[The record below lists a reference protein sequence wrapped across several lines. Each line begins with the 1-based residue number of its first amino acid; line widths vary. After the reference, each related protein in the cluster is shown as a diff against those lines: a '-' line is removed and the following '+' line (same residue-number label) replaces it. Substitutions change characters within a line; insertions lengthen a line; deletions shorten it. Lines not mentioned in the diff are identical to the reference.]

1 MNLPKAI
8 LFDLDDTIISF
19 TSAKELAWEK
29 CCENFV
35 SKEIVTFQSVTL
47 LHKIYKMRKWYWS
60 DPIRHK
66 AGRENMKNAIRQIV
80 IYALE
85 DLGYY
90 DREKSNQL
98 ADKHSILQDE
108 LLCLF
113 DGVLEAL
120 QSFCNL
126 NIRMAIIANGKSEIQ
141 RSKLDRFNL
150 NRFFELILIET
161 EVGFRKPD
169 IRIYEL
175 ALDKLSLTSDD
186 VWMVGD
192 NLVWDVEAPQK
203 VGIYSI
209 WNDFKREGLPVTSS
223 IIPNKIINS
232 IADLAREIME
242 QSRLQK

>member
-19 TSAKELAWEK
+19 TSAKELAWER
-29 CCENFV
+29 CCENFI
-35 SKEIVTFQSVTL
+35 STEIVTFQSATL
-47 LHKIYKMRKWYWS
+47 LYKIYEMRKWYWS
-60 DPIRHK
+60 DPTRHVT
-66 AGRENMKNAIRQIV
+66 GRENIKNAIRQIV
-80 IYALE
+80 ICALE

-90 DREKSNQL
+90 DRDKSNQL
-98 ADKHSILQDE
+98 ADKHGILQDE

-120 QSFCNL
+120 QSLCDL

-141 RSKLDRFNL
+141 RNKLDRFDL
-150 NRFFELILIET
+150 NKFFEHILIET

-175 ALDKLSLTSDD
+175 ALEKLSLISDD

-192 NLVWDVEAPQK
+192 NLIWDIEAPQK
-203 VGIYSI
+203 IGIYSI
-209 WNDFKREGLPVTSS
+209 WNDFKREGLPVASS
-223 IIPNKIINS
+223 IIPNKIIDS
-232 IADLAREIME
+232 ISDLAREIKE
-242 QSRLQK
+242 QSQL